1 MQTERFRYVT
11 ALHGN
16 EPKPVLGLEEMGVG
30 QVVAN
35 PRALAKNVRFIEKDM
50 NASFGTTG
58 ITYEENRA
66 REVLVELA
74 EKGEKIVI
82 DMHTFSCDSPPFAI
96 VVDEDLIPFA
106 ASLEI
111 AHVVYMKHNI
121 KSGHALINHVYGI
134 SVEVGRHDD
143 PESLFRSQELVRR
156 LESGLL
162 VPTEVTIYEVFGRIM
177 ERGDYRNFEFDGEF
191 FPVLY
196 GETAYF
202 AQGFYGLKAKK
213 IAERR

>member
-1 MQTERFRYVT
+1 MKTERYRYVT

-16 EPKPVLGLEEMGVG
+16 EPKPVLGLEAMGVG

-35 PRALAKNVRFIEKDM
+35 PLALSRGVRFIEKDM

-58 ITYEENRA
+58 STYEEIRA

-74 EKGEKIVI
+74 EKGEKVVI

-96 VVDEDLIPFA
+96 VVDEQLIPL
-106 ASLEI
+106 ASSLGI

-121 KSGHALINHVYGI
+121 KGGHALINHAMGV

-143 PESLFRSQELVRR
+143 PESLLRAQELVRR
-156 LESGLL
+156 LENGILM
-162 VPTEVTIYEVFGRIM
+162 PNEANIYEVYGRIT
-177 ERGDYRNFEFDGEF
+177 EKGEFHNFEHSSEF
-191 FPVLY
+191 VPVLY
-196 GETAYF
+196 GEKAYF
-202 AQGFYGLKAKK
+202 DQGFYGLKAKK